1 MVKTHYLKTWPEFF
15 LATKLR
21 KKAFELRK
29 NDRNF
34 EVGDTL
40 VLQEYTAED
49 GYTGAELYREITY
62 ILSETP
68 FVPEGYVCLSVI

>member
-1 MVKTHYLKTWPEFF
+1 MVKTHYLKTLPRFF

-21 KKAFELRK
+21 KKAFELRI

-34 EVGDTL
+34 EVGDTI

-62 ILSETP
+62 ILFETP
-68 FVPEGYVCLSVI
+68 FVPEKYICMSVI